1 MMHLGR
7 STWRRTAAKEKERD
21 GGAGVRCPLQW
32 QTELVGD
39 RVLRPY
45 VPLVMKYPSRVKV
58 KVKKLG

>member
-45 VPLVMKYPSRVKV
+45 VPLVVK
-58 KVKKLG
+58 